1 MAYRLPLA
9 KIRPLTQAEA
19 IWVIVGFL
27 LSLLVWASFG
37 AGWIGGASVEDERSP
52 LLSARRR
59 RLGALLPKTR
69 HLTIT
74 QTVTEVRRS

>member
-27 LSLLVWASFG
+27 LSLLVLGVVWRWLDRRGFRRG
-37 AGWIGGASVEDERSP
+37 RTIP
-52 LLSARRR
+52 LFLLVVVVWGLSY
-59 RLGALLPKTR
+59 PK
-69 HLTIT
+69 L
-74 QTVTEVRRS
+74 VT